1 MISWHSIGR
10 QWLIA
15 VCLLGGAL
23 SSTATQAERDEAA
36 LEAELS
42 ELKAVL
48 QRVAIEQNPQHLYM
62 QLKQIVLN
70 GSLPLMQL
78 LILPFL
84 KD

>member
-15 VCLLGGAL
+15 VFLFGGAL

-42 ELKAVL
+42 ELKAVR
-48 QRVAIEQNPQHLYM
+48 QRGAVEQNLAHVP
-62 QLKQIVLN
+62 
-70 GSLPLMQL
+70 
-78 LILPFL
+78 
-84 KD
+84 D